1 MTLYDTTYLKQE
13 EELLSEDASEY
24 SLSYASEHGLSYS
37 QCCSSVRSEPLDLSM
52 SEYWF
57 GDGVEHS
64 FKESVSFTN
73 FINFCKIF
81 MITTKI
87 L

>member
-1 MTLYDTTYLKQE
+1 MTYLQEE

-24 SLSYASEHGLSYS
+24 GISYTSEHGLSYS
-37 QCCSSVRSEPLDLSM
+37 QCCSSVQSEPLDLSM

-57 GDGVEHS
+57 GDGVEHP

-73 FINFCKIF
+73 FIQF
-81 MITTKI
+81 